1 MNFSK
6 IIYVGGFQKMLTM
19 ETKDEILMRLV
30 HYFVTEE
37 DYSPMIVN
45 GVKDEIWLQN
55 QNGPYKI
62 IRINA
67 NYIHNEEQY
76 EFDLVKLHNV
86 MRQVKRKTLSWSM
99 NALNILLDVNDDVHF
114 EESKTIES
122 VAITDEKAITDE
134 NLLNKFPD
142 INDKF
147 LAQEEGIDLML
158 NVANDINAKTEKE
171 NKTYEKL
178 FSPKKIVA
186 TNVLIAIN
194 VFVFFITFILSGGVL
209 SGSALLKYGALNSVL
224 VLNGEWW
231 RLITAGFLHGGILH
245 LLFNMYS
252 LYLIGTQLENFAGKK
267 KYLIIYFTSL
277 IGASLMSSV
286 ITPNV
291 ISVGASGAIFGLMGA
306 LVYFGSQYR
315 VYLGSIFN
323 NQIIP
328 LIIINILFGFMVTG
342 VDNAAH
348 VGGLIAGVL
357 AAMMT
362 GIQQKENSK
371 NKLNGLI
378 CLIIYLGFLGYLL
391 YFR

>member
-1 MNFSK
+1 M
-6 IIYVGGFQKMLTM
+6 ITI
-19 ETKDEILMRLV
+19 ETKDEIIMRLV

-37 DYSPMIVN
+37 DYTPMIVN

-76 EFDLVKLHNV
+76 EFDLMKLNNV
-86 MRQVKRKTLSWSM
+86 MHQVKRKTLSWSM
-99 NALNILLDVNDDVHF
+99 NALNILLDVNDEVNFIED
-114 EESKTIES
+114 KKIES
-122 VAITDEKAITDE
+122 VALSNEDKITNKV
-134 NLLNKFPD
+134 LLEKFPA

-147 LAQEEGIDLML
+147 SEGEDGFDLML

-171 NKTYEKL
+171 NKVYERIFK
-178 FSPKKIVA
+178 PKKIVI
-186 TNVLIAIN
+186 TNVLIALN
-194 VFVFFITFILSGGVL
+194 VIVFFTTYILSGGIL
-209 SGSALLKYGALNSVL
+209 SGSALLKYGALNSYYV
-224 VLNGEWW
+224 VQGDFW
-231 RLITAGFLHGGILH
+231 RLITCGFLHGGLLH
-245 LLFNMYS
+245 LIFNMYA
-252 LYLIGTQLENFAGKK
+252 LYAIGTQVENFAGKK
-267 KYLIIYFTSL
+267 KYLIIYFVSL
-277 IGASLMSSV
+277 ISASLMSAV
-286 ITPNV
+286 ITPNA
-291 ISVGASGAIFGLMGA
+291 ISIGASGAIFGLMGA
-306 LVYFGSQYR
+306 LVYFGTQYR

-328 LIIINILFGFMVTG
+328 LILINILFGFMVTG

-348 VGGLIAGVL
+348 IGGLIGGVL
-357 AAMMT
+357 IAMAT

-378 CLIIYLGFLGYLL
+378 CLIIYLLFLFYLL

>member
-1 MNFSK
+1 M
-6 IIYVGGFQKMLTM
+6 ITI
-19 ETKDEILMRLV
+19 ETKDEIIMRLV

-37 DYSPMIVN
+37 DYTPMIVN

-76 EFDLVKLHNV
+76 EFDLMKLNNV
-86 MRQVKRKTLSWSM
+86 MHQVKRKTLSWSM
-99 NALNILLDVNDDVHF
+99 NALNILLDVNDEVNFIED
-114 EESKTIES
+114 KKIES
-122 VAITDEKAITDE
+122 VALSNEDKITNKV
-134 NLLNKFPD
+134 LLEKFPA

-147 LAQEEGIDLML
+147 SEGEDGFDLML

-171 NKTYEKL
+171 NKVYERIFK
-178 FSPKKIVA
+178 PKKIVI
-186 TNVLIAIN
+186 TNVLIALN
-194 VFVFFITFILSGGVL
+194 VIAFFITYILSGGIL
-209 SGSALLKYGALNSVL
+209 SGSALLKYGALNSYYV
-224 VLNGEWW
+224 VQGDFW
-231 RLITAGFLHGGILH
+231 RLITCGFLHGGLLH
-245 LLFNMYS
+245 LIFNMYA
-252 LYLIGTQLENFAGKK
+252 LYAIGTQVENFAGKK
-267 KYLIIYFTSL
+267 KYLIIYFVSL
-277 IGASLMSSV
+277 ISASLMSAV

-291 ISVGASGAIFGLMGA
+291 ISIGASGAIFGLMGA
-306 LVYFGSQYR
+306 LVYFGTQYR

-328 LIIINILFGFMVTG
+328 LILINILFGFMVTG

-348 VGGLIAGVL
+348 IGGLIGGVL
-357 AAMMT
+357 IAMAT

-378 CLIIYLGFLGYLL
+378 CLIIYLLFLFYLL